1 VTDEVLA
8 AVWDEVAL
16 LRAHRIAHRDL
27 RLANIFL
34 AEDGQVWL
42 IDFGFS
48 EMAAADVLL
57 ATDVAELVASSAVQ
71 VGAGRA
77 AARAVAAVDGPT
89 LGAAQDR
96 LQPWALSG
104 ATREALRE
112 RAGLLDDVRARIGAA
127 V

>member
-1 VTDEVLA
+1 
-8 AVWDEVAL
+8 
-16 LRAHRIAHRDL
+16 
-27 RLANIFL
+27 
-34 AEDGQVWL
+34 
-42 IDFGFS
+42 
-48 EMAAADVLL
+48 
-57 ATDVAELVASSAVQ
+57 VAELVASSAVQ
-71 VGAGRA
+71 VGAARA

>member
-1 VTDEVLA
+1 MLA
-8 AVWDEVAL
+8 AVWDEVAV

-27 RLANIFL
+27 RLANVFL
-34 AEDGQVWL
+34 AADGQVWL

-57 ATDVAELVASSAVQ
+57 ATDWPSSWRRRPCRS
-71 VGAGRA
+71 GRAGRWPGRSRRWT
-77 AARAVAAVDGPT
+77 ARRA
-89 LGAAQDR
+89 AAQDR
-96 LQPWALSG
+96 LHPWALSG
-104 ATREALRE
+104 ATREALPRE